1 MGTDLTGRKKL
12 TDYGSGTLGDW
23 SGNAHGQ
30 TANWATADFGLIGDS
45 ITTLGWSKL
54 NSDLAAKGKTL
65 AVNYW
70 SGRPTTPAM
79 DWLMSNTVLPPVVI
93 VACGTNDIFDPT
105 VMASQVSRAV
115 RAGTEF
121 FWVDVQ
127 ASRWSLATSVQVA
140 DQRNSMWVNRQI
152 WDGVADTRVIPWSSW
167 FWTSPN
173 RLTSYLTDGI
183 HPNPTTGV
191 NFWSAVL
198 QSKLTSEG
206 FLP

>member
-1 MGTDLTGRKKL
+1 M
-12 TDYGSGTLGDW
+12 TDYGSGLLGDW

-30 TANWATADFGLIGDS
+30 TSNWATANFGIIGDS

-54 NSDLAAKGKTL
+54 SSDLAAKGKTL

-105 VMASQVSRAV
+105 VMASQVARASRV
-115 RAGTEF
+115 GTEF

-127 ASRWSLATSVQVA
+127 ASRWNYSTSIQVA
-140 DQRNSMWVNRQI
+140 DQRNSMWVNHQI
-152 WDGVADTRVIPWSSW
+152 WEGIPDNRVIPWSWW
-167 FWTSPN
+167 FASSPN

-183 HPNPTTGV
+183 HPNTTTGV
-191 NFWSAVL
+191 GFWSAVI
-198 QSKLTSEG
+198 QSKLTDQG
-206 FLP
+206 FL

>member
-1 MGTDLTGRKKL
+1 M

-23 SGNAHGQ
+23 SANAHGY
-30 TANWATADFGLIGDS
+30 TANWATADIGIIGDS

-54 NSDLAAKGKTL
+54 NTDLAAKGKTL
-65 AVNYW
+65 AANYW
-70 SGRPTTPAM
+70 SGRPTTPAL
-79 DWLMSNTVLPPVVI
+79 DWLMSNTILPPVVI

-105 VMASQVSRAV
+105 VMADQVARVV

-127 ASRWSLATSVQVA
+127 ASRWALATSVQVA
-140 DQRNSMWVNRQI
+140 DQRNSMWVNHQI
-152 WDGVADTRVIPWSSW
+152 WQGIPDNRVIPWSWW
-167 FWTSPN
+167 FASSPN

-183 HPNPTTGV
+183 HPNTTTGV
-191 NFWSAVL
+191 GFWSAVI
-198 QSKLTSEG
+198 QSKLTDEG